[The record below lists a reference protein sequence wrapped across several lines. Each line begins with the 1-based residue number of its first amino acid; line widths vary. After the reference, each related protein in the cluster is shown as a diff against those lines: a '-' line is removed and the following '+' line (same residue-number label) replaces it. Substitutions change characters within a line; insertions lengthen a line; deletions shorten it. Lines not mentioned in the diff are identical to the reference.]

1 MNTVYWE
8 LKESAGQSLFYR
20 QDKMEESPGSI
31 GQGARSRLGGVSLRK
46 VPQKIYRLSLMAGKG
61 EMVR

>member
-1 MNTVYWE
+1 MVQAILQLVASSLQFNTEGTPTAWMNVIHYA

-31 GQGARSRLGGVSLRK
+31 GQGAR
-46 VPQKIYRLSLMAGKG
+46 
-61 EMVR
+61 